1 MPSLIRHARE
11 SGHPG
16 WPARLPGSRG
26 PRFRWDDERG
36 FGWIALVTALGL
48 PATARAEGMPQLD
61 FANPL
66 TTSQV
71 GWGIVIF
78 ALLYVL
84 LARIGLPKVGAVLEE
99 RARHIASDLETAQAS
114 KVRADEAAK
123 QVAEATARARAEAQ
137 AAINA
142 ALDVAKREAA
152 ARIATLNERL
162 EAQLREAE
170 TQINAARSAALRA
183 LREVATDTAATVIGR
198 LTGAPAD
205 QGRLDGAIGAALA
218 ARRIG

>member
-1 MPSLIRHARE
+1 M
-11 SGHPG
+11 
-16 WPARLPGSRG
+16 PGSLG
-26 PRFRWDDERG
+26 PRFRGDDDREFSWIPVAGRG
-36 FGWIALVTALGL
+36 FGWIALVTALLL
-48 PATARAEGMPQLD
+48 PAAARAEGMPQLD

-71 GWGIVIF
+71 GWGIIIF

-114 KVRADEAAK
+114 KVRADEAAR

-142 ALDVAKREAA
+142 ALDVAKREGA
-152 ARIATLNERL
+152 ARIAALNERL
-162 EAQLREAE
+162 ETQLREAE

-218 ARRIG
+218 ARRIS